1 VTNNRKSMPAHLRDH
16 PAQGW
21 HVPGVIVMNDKMSIG
36 ETVDQLYLIWAAST
50 TDEYLDRMVYLPLR

>member
-50 TDEYLDRMVYLPLR
+50 MVYLPLR